1 LSSYDLVSHLLT
13 TEFGVRSD
21 RITPESTLTSLGLD
35 SLSAAELVREIEREF
50 EIVLSDEQA
59 SFETLG
65 EAAVIID
72 DLVRAD
78 RA

>member
-1 LSSYDLVSHLLT
+1 MTPYGFLSHLLT
-13 TEFGVRSD
+13 VEFGVQAD

-35 SLSAAELVREIEREF
+35 SLSAAELVREVEREF
-50 EIVLSDEQA
+50 DIVLSDEQA

-65 EAAVIID
+65 EAADIIE

-78 RA
+78 PS

>member
-1 LSSYDLVSHLLT
+1 MSSYDLVSHLLT